1 MQKKSDQIPVINS
14 LRGFAALIICLYHFV
29 VTIKG
34 YVTNGMLLN
43 IFYFGRKGVQ
53 LFFIISGV
61 VITLSM
67 VRSKYTIQLFFNY
80 ILRRLIRIQPPYL
93 VAIILSLIYLCA
105 RNFVGTSAN
114 VNLFPSIRDTFLNSV
129 YLVPFVENAEW
140 VNPVFWTL
148 SVEFQYYVFL
158 AICLPLAQSKK
169 TILKW
174 VFNCLLL
181 TVPFLI
187 SSSGYFF
194 NWSAYFGIGIFYT
207 LYITKI
213 YNLKEFTILILFC
226 AVVIYF
232 KQGRIDL
239 VIALSAIWIIH
250 FLPKHTSRIGFFFGK
265 ISYSLYLVHLIV
277 GAGFINFMSHR
288 VSSPIGKLMVISTGL
303 FISILSAYVLW
314 LLVERPIQDLSQK
327 LKKDN
332 I

>member
-1 MQKKSDQIPVINS
+1 VHKNADKIPVINS

-34 YVTNGMLLN
+34 FITNEILLDV
-43 IFYFGRKGVQ
+43 FYFGRKGVQ

-67 VRSKYTIQLFFNY
+67 VRSKYTVHSFFNY
-80 ILRRLIRIQPPYL
+80 ILRRLIRIQPAYL
-93 VAIILSLIYLCA
+93 VAILLSLVYLYA
-105 RNFVGTSAN
+105 RNFVATSAD

-129 YLVPFVENAEW
+129 YVVPFIEDVQW

-148 SVEFQYYVFL
+148 SVEFQYYIFL
-158 AICLPLAQSKK
+158 AICLPLALSKK

-174 VFNCLLL
+174 GFNSLILI
-181 TVPFLI
+181 VPFLVA
-187 SSSGYFF
+187 SSGYFF

-207 LYITKI
+207 LYITKT
-213 YNLKEFTILILFC
+213 YSFKEFIVLILLC
-226 AVVIYF
+226 TIVIYF
-232 KQGRIDL
+232 KQGIIDL
-239 VIALSAIWIIH
+239 VIALSALSIIH
-250 FLPKHTSRIGFFFGK
+250 YLPKYSSRIGSFFGK

-288 VSSPIGKLMVISTGL
+288 VSSPMGKFMVILTGL
-303 FISILSAYVLW
+303 FISIIVAYVLW
-314 LLVERPIQDLSQK
+314 RLVERPSQDLSK
-327 LKKDN
+327 NLKKEH